1 MRFTPHLLPSRSS
14 NLGVLLLNNPKALNA
29 VSLEMIHC
37 MQDLLNEWVKQ
48 EDCPS
53 GVLIKSSTEENKAP
67 AFCAGGDIKRLYQIG
82 LTEEAVGQGKPG
94 LHSSEFFRQ
103 EYLLNNFLATLTTSS
118 MAPYHNNPF
127 PRCSQNP
134 VVISFW
140 DGIVMGG
147 GVGISI
153 YGKYRI
159 ATERTVFAMPETGIG
174 LFPDVGT
181 TFWMP
186 RLLSPSLALYIAL
199 TGRRLMPADLIYT
212 GLATHYVSSE
222 NLEQLEQ
229 ELISASTKDYADPF
243 GSVLDAFDETTN
255 PPPDECSLAQDSK
268 DIDNF
273 FGNAKSVEDIMATLS
288 GSDPDSFAGK
298 THSILSKMSPTS
310 LKITML
316 GLERGAAATNISD
329 ALRMEYRMAQGC
341 LRARESRRSDFY
353 EGVRAALVDKDRNPC
368 WNPAS
373 LQDVTEDHVESFFE
387 PIEHELEFSGVE
399 DQHKVLAARRIVNP
413 YPY

>member
-14 NLGVLLLNNPKALNA
+14 NLGVLLLNNPKTLNA

-37 MQDLLNEWVKQ
+37 MQDVLNEWVKQ

-53 GVLIKSSTEENKAP
+53 GVLIKSSKEENKAP
-67 AFCAGGDIKRLYQIG
+67 AFCAGGDIKHLYQTG

-103 EYLLNNFLATLTTSS
+103 EYLLNNFLASFTTSS
-118 MAPYHNNPF
+118 LASYHDNRF
-127 PRCSQNP
+127 PRYSKNP

-147 GVGISI
+147 GVGISV

-174 LFPDVGT
+174 LFPDIGS

-199 TGRRLMPADLIYT
+199 TGRRLMAADLMYT

-222 NLEQLEQ
+222 KLDQLEQ
-229 ELISASTKDYADPF
+229 ELVAASTKDFADPF
-243 GSVLDAFDETTN
+243 GPVLDAFHETTN
-255 PPPDECSLAQDSK
+255 PLPENCSLAQDRK
-268 DIDNF
+268 DIDKY
-273 FGNAKSVEDIMATLS
+273 FGNAKNVEGIMTALS
-288 GSDPDSFAGK
+288 GSEHNSFAGN
-298 THSILSKMSPTS
+298 THSILNKMSPTS
-310 LKITML
+310 LKVTML

-341 LRARESRRSDFY
+341 LRARGSRRSDFY
-353 EGVRAALVDKDRNPC
+353 EGVRAAVVDKDRNPS

-373 LQDVTEDHVESFFE
+373 LQDVTAEYVESFFE
-387 PIEHELEFSGVE
+387 PIEHELEFSGV
-399 DQHKVLAARRIVNP
+399 DKQHKEKAARRIVNP
-413 YPY
+413 YPH